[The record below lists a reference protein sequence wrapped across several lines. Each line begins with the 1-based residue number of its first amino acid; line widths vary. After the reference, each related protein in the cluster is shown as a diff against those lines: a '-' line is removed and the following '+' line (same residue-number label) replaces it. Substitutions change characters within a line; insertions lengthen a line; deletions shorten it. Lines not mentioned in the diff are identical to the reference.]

1 MIFLGFAM
9 AFLANGS
16 IEMAV
21 AAPEYLHVN
30 AVSGMA
36 ASASWAAPIA
46 VAAGF
51 AKTR

>member
-1 MIFLGFAM
+1 MIFLEFAM
-9 AFLANGS
+9 AFLANGP

-30 AVSGMA
+30 AVSAMA
-36 ASASWAAPIA
+36 VSASWAAPIA
-46 VAAGF
+46 VVAGF